1 MRNIWFMYQEHEE
14 AADEKDKALLLALP
28 HGRPEGAFG
37 NGSRPRRGPAEE
49 DREAALLPLESK
61 WLTFVASRFV
71 RNEMKLLKT
80 GEAASL

>member
-28 HGRPEGAFG
+28 HGLEGAFG
-37 NGSRPRRGPAEE
+37 NCPRPRRGPAEE
-49 DREAALLPLESK
+49 DREAALLPLEGK
-61 WLTFVASRFV
+61 WLTGFASRFV